1 MPLLPG
7 GEDLA
12 FWVTVGLV
20 AILSVALTKV
30 VAAQSWAPDG
40 LTKLAGHL

>member
-1 MPLLPG
+1 MSARIM
-7 GEDLA
+7 GEEVG
-12 FWVTVGLV
+12 FWLTVGLV
-20 AILSVALTKV
+20 AILSVALVKV